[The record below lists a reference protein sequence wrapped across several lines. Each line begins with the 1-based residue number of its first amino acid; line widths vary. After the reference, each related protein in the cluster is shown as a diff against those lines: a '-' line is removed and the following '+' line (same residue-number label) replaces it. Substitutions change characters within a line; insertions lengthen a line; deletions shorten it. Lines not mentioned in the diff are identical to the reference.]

1 METSSLNTH
10 LFSISYKNKT
20 QWHKILSLNIN
31 GLSMLCPVP
40 FRFVF
45 SPSPSFHVFPFFFL
59 LLLHLFLLFIYSLFF
74 LFILLFHFMCSL
86 FLFSFSFS
94 FFFFHIVS
102 LVIAKTNADFDDQ
115 TIISRY
121 LHLVVFCS
129 LSSFHGHKQYHEFS
143 ANWVNFLI
151 FVLISFSFC
160 SAVCCAYAE

>member
-1 METSSLNTH
+1 MACQCYV
-10 LFSISYKNKT
+10 LFP
-20 QWHKILSLNIN
+20 LDL
-31 GLSMLCPVP
+31 
-40 FRFVF
+40 
-45 SPSPSFHVFPFFFL
+45 FFL
-59 LLLHLFLLFIYSLFF
+59 LLLLSMCSLFF
-74 LFILLFHFMCSL
+74 SFSSFIFFFFSSILFFSFSSSYFISCVPF